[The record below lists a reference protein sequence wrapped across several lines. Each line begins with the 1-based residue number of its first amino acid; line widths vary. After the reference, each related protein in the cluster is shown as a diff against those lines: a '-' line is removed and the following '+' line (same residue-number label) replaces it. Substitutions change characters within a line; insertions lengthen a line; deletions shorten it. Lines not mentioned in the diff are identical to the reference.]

1 MFTWPFA
8 AQALALR
15 KSKGRT
21 HPHGNM
27 GLMVWGST
35 PRDFRFAG
43 TVALHLDV
51 NQSLITPKK
60 KRGHPRSAARGNG
73 LQATKT

>member
-60 KRGHPRSAARGNG
+60 LLWGGYGFLGVMVSVI
-73 LQATKT
+73 LF

>member
-1 MFTWPFA
+1 MFTWPSA

-60 KRGHPRSAARGNG
+60 LLWGGYGFLGVMVSVI
-73 LQATKT
+73 LF